1 MRVIKHPLAVRTA
14 RTDRRYLLARFVRM
28 HGKNG
33 SETLQH
39 GKATSTSGWLWDH
52 AIDWRTRRTEKRSPV
67 DVPMTDVDDTR
78 APAVCLKARYF
89 GKDIENLANQHG
101 EKATI
106 CPHPVN
112 PTAVS
117 SHAPF
122 SALRFFS
129 IASLSIR
136 HNIIYLS
143 KWWQYNRIRW
153 AWTFLSPNMRGE
165 DDTWVFVIWNF
176 SKVF

>member
-1 MRVIKHPLAVRTA
+1 VRVIKHPLAVRAA
-14 RTDRRYLLARFVRM
+14 RTDRRNLLARFVRM

-39 GKATSTSGWLWDH
+39 GKATSTS
-52 AIDWRTRRTEKRSPV
+52 DWPS
-67 DVPMTDVDDTR
+67 
-78 APAVCLKARYF
+78 VCLKARYF

-136 HNIIYLS
+136 HNIIYFS